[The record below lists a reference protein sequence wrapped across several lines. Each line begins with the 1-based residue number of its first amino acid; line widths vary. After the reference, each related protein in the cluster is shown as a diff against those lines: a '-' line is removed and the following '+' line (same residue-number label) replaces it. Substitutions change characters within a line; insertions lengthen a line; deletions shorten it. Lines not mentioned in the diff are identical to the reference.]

1 MMTQIAHTYIAQQ
14 KINNFIVVSLED
26 VNRSRSK
33 TMDLSILQHVTLE
46 HEIKDQSV
54 LASDNNVP

>member
-46 HEIKDQSV
+46 HEIKDQ
-54 LASDNNVP
+54 